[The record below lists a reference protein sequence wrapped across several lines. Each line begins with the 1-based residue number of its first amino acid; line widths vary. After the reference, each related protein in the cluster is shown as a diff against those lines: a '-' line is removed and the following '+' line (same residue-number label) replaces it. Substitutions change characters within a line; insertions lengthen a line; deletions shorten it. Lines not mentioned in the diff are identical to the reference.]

1 MKDWFLNLLLSFFKL
16 LVCNLEIIFREYFF
30 WILLINLVF
39 RIKVVNKCWF
49 NNKFVIF
56 LIILFDSILSYFFYL
71 ILYVVI

>member
-39 RIKVVNKCWF
+39 YIKVVNKCWF